1 MAKITLTPYDKDD
14 PIFKEGLTFFK
25 PISRPPAAEKEA
37 KNPLSD
43 ADRQVDVKPVRKK
56 SQGL

>member
-14 PIFKEGLTFFK
+14 PIFKGGLTFFK
-25 PISRPPAAEKEA
+25 PISRLAAKEKEA
-37 KNPLSD
+37 KKSLPN

-56 SQGL
+56 S